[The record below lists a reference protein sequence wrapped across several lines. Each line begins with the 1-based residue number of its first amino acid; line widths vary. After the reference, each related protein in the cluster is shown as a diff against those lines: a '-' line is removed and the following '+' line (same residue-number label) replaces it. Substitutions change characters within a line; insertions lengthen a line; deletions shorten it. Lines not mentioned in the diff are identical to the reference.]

1 MVYYLF
7 VGINGITFIAVFN
20 LASFM
25 AILKRIASVLY
36 MEEYAY
42 RNNDVNAE
50 EAGCCSG
57 KEGQGFVDVKNAS
70 YGWGFRVET

>member
-25 AILKRIASVLY
+25 AIIKRIASVLY

-42 RNNDVNAE
+42 RSVKSE
-50 EAGCCSG
+50 EIG
-57 KEGQGFVDVKNAS
+57 
-70 YGWGFRVET
+70 